1 MSIMEQ
7 LADFLQDKKYTLDG
21 IEGIFKARTYTTFYG
36 HSSIRIDH
44 KPTSKG
50 KKSEAYQEIKRQ
62 LGDDFD
68 SDVTEDERL
77 CDIATELGFVWKGD
91 K

>member
-7 LADFLQDKKYTLDG
+7 LADYLEGKKYVLDG
-21 IEGIFKARTYTTFYG
+21 IEGKFKARTWTTRYG
-36 HSSIRIDH
+36 YSTIRIDH
-44 KPTSKG
+44 KPTEKG
-50 KKSEAYQEIKRQ
+50 KRSEAYQVIKRQ